1 LHARNRRRWDKR
13 DRWHIGVI
21 GGSGMADGIGLDD
34 AQEIEV
40 ASPFGTP
47 SGPVT
52 TGFVAGVRFTFLAR
66 HGAGHRI
73 PPAEIDYRANI
84 DVLKR
89 CGVTDVLALSAIGS
103 LREEMAPGH
112 FVAVDQFIDRTVGR
126 RRSFFGPGLVAHVSL
141 ADPTCPVLSGLAAD
155 AAVGAGATVHR
166 GGCYIAIEGPQFSTR
181 AESRLYR
188 QWGADVIGMTA
199 MPEARLAR
207 EAELPYA
214 LLGMVTDYDAWR
226 EEEDGVEA
234 AQILAV
240 MQANAALAREAVRR
254 LAALLP
260 ERREASPID
269 RALDHAIVTQPQAR
283 DPRLLAMLDA
293 VTGRVLR

>member
-1 LHARNRRRWDKR
+1 MHAEQQSRWQKP
-13 DRWHIGVI
+13 DRWHVGII
-21 GGSGMADGIGLDD
+21 GGSGLADGIGLDD
-34 AQEIEV
+34 AQDIAV
-40 ASPFGTP
+40 RSPFGDP

-52 TGFVAGVRFTFLAR
+52 TGTLGGVRFTFLAR
-66 HGAGHRI
+66 HGAGHAI
-73 PPAEIDYRANI
+73 PPAEINYRANI

-112 FVAVDQFIDRTVGR
+112 FVAIDQVIDRTVSR
-126 RRSFFGPGLVAHVSL
+126 PASFFGPGLVAHVSL
-141 ADPTCPVLSGLAAD
+141 ADPICPAFAGLAAD
-155 AAVGAGATVHR
+155 AAEGAGAFVHR
-166 GGCYIAIEGPQFSTR
+166 GGCYLAMEGPQFSTR

-226 EEEDGVEA
+226 DEEDGVEA
-234 AQILAV
+234 AEILAV
-240 MQANAALAREAVRR
+240 MQANAATARAAVRA
-254 LAALLP
+254 LAGLLP
-260 ERREASPID
+260 ERRPGNPID
-269 RALDHAIVTQPQAR
+269 RALEHALLTAPAAR
-283 DPRLLAMLDA
+283 DPRLAAMLDA
-293 VTGRVLR
+293 VAGRVLG